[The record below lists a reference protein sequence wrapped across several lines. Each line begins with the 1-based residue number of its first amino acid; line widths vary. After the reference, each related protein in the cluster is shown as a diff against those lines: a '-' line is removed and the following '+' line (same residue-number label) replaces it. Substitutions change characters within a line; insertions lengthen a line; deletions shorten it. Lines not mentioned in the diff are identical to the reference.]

1 MEDLSQIVRER
12 SVEIEK
18 GQTEAVDQVRS
29 PTGKQDAV
37 LEKVVEFNE
46 TVEMD
51 DPIRGL
57 GQ

>member
-1 MEDLSQIVRER
+1 VQDLSQIVRQR

-18 GQTEAVDQVRS
+18 WQTEAIDQVWGPTREQDTS
-29 PTGKQDAV
+29 P
-37 LEKVVEFNE
+37 EKVVEFNE

-51 DPIRGL
+51 DSIRGL

>member
-1 MEDLSQIVRER
+1 MKDLSHIIGQR

-18 GQTEAVDQVRS
+18 GQTEAIDKVWG
-29 PTGKQDAV
+29 PTGEQDAV
-37 LEKVVEFNE
+37 PEEVVKFNE
-46 TVEMD
+46 TVQMD